1 MTDSKI
7 SQSTD
12 ITVNGNDN
20 TVVANSK
27 GAKINNDKKI
37 KPSQHWLQILY
48 WIVGIAVAL
57 IGIYKFFIE

>member
-1 MTDSKI
+1 MTGTCPLSLSVTNVNITNPIVIENMTDSKI

-37 KPSQHWLQILY
+37 
-48 WIVGIAVAL
+48 
-57 IGIYKFFIE
+57 